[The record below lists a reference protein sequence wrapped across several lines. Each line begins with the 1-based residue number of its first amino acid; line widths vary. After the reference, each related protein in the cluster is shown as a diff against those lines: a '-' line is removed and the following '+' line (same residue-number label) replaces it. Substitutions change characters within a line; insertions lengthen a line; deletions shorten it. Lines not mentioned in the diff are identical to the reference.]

1 MHAGSDCVKWQ
12 APLSMEQRDTAM
24 SDAFLIASNAL
35 EKDGMLLSAHRRL
48 PQTHPDLRLLP

>member
-1 MHAGSDCVKWQ
+1 
-12 APLSMEQRDTAM
+12 MEQRDTAM